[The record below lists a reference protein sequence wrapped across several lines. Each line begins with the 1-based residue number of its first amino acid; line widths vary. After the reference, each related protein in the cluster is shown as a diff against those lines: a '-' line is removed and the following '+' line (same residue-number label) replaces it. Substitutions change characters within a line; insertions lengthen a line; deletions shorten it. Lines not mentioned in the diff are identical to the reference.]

1 VLPAF
6 IFPAAFSA
14 AVWTE
19 AGVAGSLS
27 NGSDS
32 GSSTVR
38 KSDRR
43 LHPASHLVRRILSG
57 VIVAEAALLLVYLA
71 GVFGAY
77 DLGYA
82 LSLLPPRGRALTTGL
97 LTTLGFMAVVIP
109 LGFSLGFAFGWARTS
124 TAWPARA
131 VATTY
136 VEFFR
141 GMPPIVL
148 IAFAFLITIVLLKGN
163 DRIDLFAFATGAG
176 VMALAAHSGAYQAE
190 IIRAGILSVPTGQV
204 EAGEAIGMSKGT
216 ILTRITL
223 PQMFRISL
231 PALGNEFASLI
242 KDTSLLSTIG
252 ALDLTFQGKNLSSVL
267 ITGGGSLDLV
277 IIMWVEIAV
286 LYFVITFVVSRSLLA
301 IERRFRV
308 PGLEAAQL

>member
-1 VLPAF
+1 MTTARFGGHLRISRTFLLRVVF
-6 IFPAAFSA
+6 GSIG
-14 AVWTE
+14 
-19 AGVAGSLS
+19 AGVALF
-27 NGSDS
+27 
-32 GSSTVR
+32 
-38 KSDRR
+38 
-43 LHPASHLVRRILSG
+43 
-57 VIVAEAALLLVYLA
+57 LVYLA
-71 GVFGAY
+71 GVFGVY

-82 LSLLPPRGRALTTGL
+82 LYLLPPRGRALTTGL
-97 LTTLGFMAVVIP
+97 ITTLGFMVVVMP
-109 LGFSLGFAFGWARTS
+109 LGFGLGFAFGWARTS
-124 TAWPARA
+124 RAWPARA

-148 IAFAFLITIVLLKGN
+148 IAFAFLITIVVFRGN
-163 DRIDLFAFATGAG
+163 DRIDIFALATGAG

-190 IIRAGILSVPTGQV
+190 IIRAGILSVPTGQI
-204 EAGEAIGMSKGT
+204 EAAEAVGMSRGT
-216 ILTRITL
+216 ILARITL

-252 ALDLTFQGKNLSSVL
+252 ALDLTFQGKNLSAVL
-267 ITGGGSLDLV
+267 AVGGGNLDLV
-277 IIMWVEIAV
+277 IIIWAEIAFF
-286 LYFVITFVVSRSLLA
+286 YFVITFVVSRALQA

>member
-1 VLPAF
+1 MGGTGPLAKGSGSRSSTARRGGARLHLSRPFVVRF
-6 IFPAAFSA
+6 GSGII
-14 AVWTE
+14 VT
-19 AGVAGSLS
+19 GVA
-27 NGSDS
+27 
-32 GSSTVR
+32 V
-38 KSDRR
+38 
-43 LHPASHLVRRILSG
+43 
-57 VIVAEAALLLVYLA
+57 LLVYLA
-71 GVFGAY
+71 GVFGTY
-77 DLGYA
+77 DLAYA

-97 LTTLGFMAVVIP
+97 LTTLAFMAVVIP

-124 TAWPARA
+124 RAWPARA
-131 VATTY
+131 VAATY

-141 GMPPIVL
+141 GMPPVVL

-163 DRIDLFAFATGAG
+163 ERIDIFAFATGAG

-190 IIRAGILSVPTGQV
+190 IIRAGILSVPTGQI

-216 ILTRITL
+216 ILARITL

-231 PALGNEFASLI
+231 PALGNELASLI

-267 ITGGGSLDLV
+267 VTNGGNLDLV
-277 IIMWVEIAV
+277 IVIWVEIAV
-286 LYFVITFVVSRSLLA
+286 LYFVITFVVSRTLLA